1 METIKVNGMSC
12 KHCVASVTKALEE
25 LGHIENIAIDL
36 TTGLIQYETSGD
48 IALSNIKNAI
58 STIGFTPED

>member
-25 LGHIENIAIDL
+25 LAGITGVAIDL
-36 TTGLIQYETSGD
+36 TSGKVSYTNAENIPLAD
-48 IALSNIKNAI
+48 IKKTITA
-58 STIGFTPED
+58 IGFTPEA